1 LRNVGSGV
9 QEQGK
14 DPYESSATYIE
25 DPLLFLTANTY
36 HPKLKAVL
44 WTGIVLMPIRTLT
57 NALHILENFKKIF
70 YFFTAMPTFISVIFL
85 VSVMGVII
93 FNYIL
98 KFSGKKLF

>member
-1 LRNVGSGV
+1 MLEAES

-44 WTGIVLMPIRTLT
+44 WTGIVMMPIRTLA
-57 NALHILENFKKIF
+57 NVLHILENFKKIF
-70 YFFTAMPTFISVIFL
+70 LLFHCNANLYFNVTL
-85 VSVMGVII
+85 G
-93 FNYIL
+93 
-98 KFSGKKLF
+98 